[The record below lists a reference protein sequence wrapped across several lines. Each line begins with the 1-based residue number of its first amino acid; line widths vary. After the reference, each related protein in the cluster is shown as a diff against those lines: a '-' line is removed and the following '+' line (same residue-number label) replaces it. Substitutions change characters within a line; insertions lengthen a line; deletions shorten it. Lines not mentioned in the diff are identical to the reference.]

1 MTEAGIVWAVLGL
14 PFIYSVLFV
23 LGVQKV
29 VDDEPIVRRAK
40 HKSNSKTSTLG
51 VQKVVDDEPIVR
63 RAKHKSNSKTST
75 RKKRVMIYR
84 GHLVREADDE

>member
-29 VDDEPIVRRAK
+29 VDDEPIV
-40 HKSNSKTSTLG
+40 LG
-51 VQKVVDDEPIVR
+51 N
-63 RAKHKSNSKTST
+63 AST
-75 RKKRVMIYR
+75 RVIQQIVYN
-84 GHLVREADDE
+84 L

>member
-29 VDDEPIVRRAK
+29 VDDEPIVRRVK
-40 HKSNSKTSTLG
+40 HKSN
-51 VQKVVDDEPIVR
+51 
-63 RAKHKSNSKTST
+63 
-75 RKKRVMIYR
+75 RKI
-84 GHLVREADDE
+84 

>member
-40 HKSNSKTSTLG
+40 HKSNSK
-51 VQKVVDDEPIVR
+51 I
-63 RAKHKSNSKTST
+63 ST